1 MMMIIIIMISL
12 GGVLVEPDG
21 PTEIESSEVFQSV
34 IEQQAG
40 DSRDCFLPDQLDIKA
55 SEMLQAV
62 DPTRVGAGGAA
73 ARPVDPTRVGAGGA
87 AARPRL
93 PSPTLAA
100 VPSIGAPAPAA
111 QSAPA
116 QQPADGIAAPQA
128 TPKRGQR
135 GVRRSQ
141 TNAAGSAEADA
152 AGSAGPADGGVAAGA
167 VGDRRRGPGRPPKD
181 LLLEVQGLC
190 TKFADAGEVDPN
202 FWGTEAKTQIKSCGE
217 IESGLK
223 LRLKKQGLELSEAQN
238 IHAHLKAVQ
247 AISAIVSVVSKSSL
261 DSPAFCQDPVVYAR
275 CNHAIT
281 TYTNVPTFT
290 GVTIVTTTAR
300 AAIINSTITTTT
312 TSTTSTTLT
321 P

>member
-1 MMMIIIIMISL
+1 MLLMMMMIIIIIMISL

-55 SEMLQAV
+55 SEMLQA
-62 DPTRVGAGGAA
+62 
-73 ARPVDPTRVGAGGA
+73 VDPTRVGAGGA

-223 LRLKKQGLELSEAQN
+223 LRLKKQGLELSEAQS
-238 IHAHLKAVQ
+238 IHANLKAVQ

-281 TYTNVPTFT
+281 TYTIVPTFT
-290 GVTIVTTTAR
+290 GVTTVTIIAR
-300 AAIINSTITTTT
+300 AATINSTITTTTT